1 MLDTKNKP
9 VTFNQKK
16 DGAFT
21 LVEMLAVIAIVSILA
36 ALLLPAI
43 NKTQAKARRIQC
55 VANLK
60 QTGAAFHMFLHDH
73 ADRLPMQVSTNNGGT
88 SEFIL
93 ASYQAGSEFYFEYR
107 HFQALSNELV
117 TPKLVVC
124 PADMAR
130 VTAANFAEFNNKNVS
145 YFVGANAD
153 YSQPNSI
160 LAGDR
165 NITNASGS
173 RSMIRLAAD
182 TQVSWTRELHEFRG
196 NVLYVDSHV
205 ENLRGVTEILPK
217 NNAPM
222 VMDLIFPTVK
232 PGPLQ
237 GPVLAGN
244 NSSTGPSSPPPGW
257 NVPIAGT
264 AGQGGP
270 SASGQRL
277 MSGASSNRAVAAG
290 GMLLGAAALA
300 GTGVVRVFSNNVR
313 LGSSA
318 TNSRATGENSPAE
331 EESPMLAWAQGLV
344 RKASWATWSF
354 LLLLLILLLIV
365 ELVRRRMRRKNKEE
379 AVPAHELPASEQ

>member
-1 MLDTKNKP
+1 
-9 VTFNQKK
+9 VTKK

-88 SEFIL
+88 AEFIQ

-153 YSQPNSI
+153 YAQPNSI

-165 NITNASGS
+165 NITNALGAHT
-173 RSMIRLAAD
+173 MIRVAGD

-196 NVLYVDSHV
+196 NVLYADAHV

-217 NNAPM
+217 NNAPV

-244 NSSTGPSSPPPGW
+244 NFSGGTGPSSPPPGW
-257 NVPIAGT
+257 NVPAAT

-270 SASGQRL
+270 SASTPKL
-277 MSGASSNRAVAAG
+277 MAGPSSNRALAAG

-300 GTGVVRVFSNNVR
+300 GTGMVKVLSNNVR

-318 TNSRATGENSPAE
+318 TSSRATGENSPAE

-344 RKASWATWSF
+344 KKATWGTYLF

-365 ELVRRRMRRKNKEE
+365 ELVRRRTRRKHKEE
-379 AVPAHELPASEQ
+379 AVPAHELPTSEQ